1 MHNADNIVKWIR
13 MVRQFHTR
21 FELDYGTEELRIAL
35 HNEELGELR
44 QAIADN
50 NKVEIL
56 DGLCDLVY
64 ISCGTMLY
72 FENKSNAK
80 VYGIPEYSLV
90 YTSINELI
98 CSAIDYPLNSI
109 CNCNICIEIA
119 KCYNLPLDWA
129 FAQVHYNNMKKVW
142 TKEQVEALP
151 ADCLYAIKQLGEN
164 EYAVKSQQGKLLKPP
179 GHAKPDLDPMN
190 LLK

>member
-1 MHNADNIVKWIR
+1 MHNADNIVKWIH
-13 MVRQFHTR
+13 MLRQFHTR
-21 FELDYGTEELRIAL
+21 FELDYGSEELRVAL

-64 ISCGTMLY
+64 ISCGSYLREETFLVD
-72 FENKSNAK
+72 K
-80 VYGIPEYSLV
+80 VTTIRESSLV
-90 YTSINELI
+90 YTSVDQLLQAATENPKS
-98 CSAIDYPLNSI
+98 CVLN
-109 CNCNICIEIA
+109 CYICIEIA
-119 KCYNLPLDWA
+119 KHYNLDIASA
-129 FAQVHYNNMKKVW
+129 FDIVHHNNMQKVW
-142 TKEQVEALP
+142 TKEQVDALP
-151 ADCLYAIKQLGEN
+151 SDCLYNIRQLGEN

-179 GHAKPDLDPMN
+179 GHIKPNLDPMN

>member
-1 MHNADNIVKWIR
+1 MHNADNIVKWIH

-64 ISCGTMLY
+64 ISCGTILY
-72 FENKSNAK
+72 FDNKSTTK

-90 YTSINELI
+90 YTSINELV

-109 CNCNICIEIA
+109 RNCYICIEIA
-119 KCYNLPLDWA
+119 KYYNLPLDWA
-129 FAQVHYNNMKKVW
+129 FDRVHHNNMQKVWSSAQV
-142 TKEQVEALP
+142 ADLP
-151 ADCLYAIKQLGEN
+151 MDCLYAVRQLAEN

-179 GHAKPDLDPMN
+179 GHVKPNLDPMG